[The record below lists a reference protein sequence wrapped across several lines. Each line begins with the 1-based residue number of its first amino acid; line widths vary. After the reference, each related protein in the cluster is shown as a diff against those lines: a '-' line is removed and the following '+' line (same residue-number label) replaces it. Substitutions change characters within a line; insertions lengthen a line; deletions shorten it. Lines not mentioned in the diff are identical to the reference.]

1 MEHVA
6 PGPKTNE
13 ISFSTVNSLEF
24 VRYDFVKR

>member
-13 ISFSTVNSLEF
+13 ISFGTVNSPEF

>member
-13 ISFSTVNSLEF
+13 IFFSTINSPEF